1 VRTAVTNNRK
11 NEEEEGSFLN
21 QIELFLENE
30 EYSAI
35 V

>member
-11 NEEEEGSFLN
+11 NEEEEESFLN